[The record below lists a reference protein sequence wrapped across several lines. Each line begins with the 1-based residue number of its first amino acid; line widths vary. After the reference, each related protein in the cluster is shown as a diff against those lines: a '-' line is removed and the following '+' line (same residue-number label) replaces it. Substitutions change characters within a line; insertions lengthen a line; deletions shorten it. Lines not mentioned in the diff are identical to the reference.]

1 MTELYGSTS
10 GFFKKTNIFIPVTRL
25 QVYNH
30 NYYEGHTLTSNID
43 ELELDFD
50 ITDDIF
56 MSEVNDLFM
65 RNLIRFKN
73 LKVLFLSK
81 YDERLFSYE
90 IPDNVEHL
98 ELHNIT
104 EEIIFPQTLFPSLR
118 KLRLH
123 GDLTKINQIPNVE
136 NIYLDY
142 VLHGP
147 EKQQIDFSS
156 ICQLQSGVTF
166 TLNTHE
172 HYSLYTQLF
181 IHLIQ
186 NEHVCNIRVVECFF
200 EMYDNFE
207 MKDIFEEI
215 VVKYHCVSDEEVCD
229 LVVCH
234 MENQQNNE
242 IREESC
248 HYPKINSNDVLRD
261 YLVHLMYLVYR
272 VIYVKKR
279 RVNTHILNG
288 KINKLYE
295 YIEYPR
301 IRNVTSVFLC

>member
-1 MTELYGSTS
+1 MTELYVSTS
-10 GFFKKTNIFIPVTRL
+10 GFYKKTNIFIPVTRL

-30 NYYEGHTLTSNID
+30 NYYEGHALTSNID

-65 RNLIRFKN
+65 RNLIKFKN

-90 IPDNVEHL
+90 IPDSVEEL

-104 EEIIFPQTLFPSLR
+104 EELIFPQTLFPNLR
-118 KLRLH
+118 KLGLH
-123 GDLTKINQIPNVE
+123 GDLTKINQLPNVE
-136 NIYLDY
+136 NIHLDY
-142 VLHGP
+142 NP

-166 TLNTHE
+166 TLNTQE
-172 HYSLYTQLF
+172 HYSLYTKLF
-181 IHLIQ
+181 IYLLQ
-186 NEHVCNIRVVECFF
+186 NEYVCNIRIVECFF
-200 EMYDNFE
+200 ELYDNFE
-207 MKDIFEEI
+207 MEDIFEEI
-215 VVKYHCVSDEEVCD
+215 VCKYHYMSDEEVCD
-229 LVVCH
+229 LVLYH
-234 MENQQNNE
+234 MENQKSNE
-242 IREESC
+242 DVSHQSC